1 MKLLFTVVL
10 LSLSSRVA
18 EAQSFTWVFL
28 NKKAHADEIPQ
39 AQLDSLMKGHMNNI
53 QRLAREG
60 KLIAAGPFE
69 GGGGIFVFASK
80 SISEVGTWLET
91 DPGVRAGRWTVDIL
105 PYHPLV
111 GSICPA
117 KEPYE
122 MVFYTL
128 IRFKPNVT
136 KFNVQQAPEIMKR
149 HDDFLKSLRASFVV
163 LAQGNFGADDGGV
176 MVLDASINASLFEKN
191 PAIQE
196 GFMEMELLRL
206 YIAKGSFCEK

>member
-1 MKLLFTVVL
+1 
-10 LSLSSRVA
+10 
-18 EAQSFTWVFL
+18 
-28 NKKAHADEIPQ
+28 
-39 AQLDSLMKGHMNNI
+39 
-53 QRLAREG
+53 
-60 KLIAAGPFE
+60 
-69 GGGGIFVFASK
+69 
-80 SISEVGTWLET
+80 
-91 DPGVRAGRWTVDIL
+91 
-105 PYHPLV
+105 
-111 GSICPA
+111 
-117 KEPYE
+117 